1 MRYLPSV
8 SGSLFLAL
16 TLAGCSDGGTTTT
29 GASGSTG
36 AGGAGGAGGGA
47 STSSGDTTTSS
58 TGGSAT
64 SSSSASTGTGGPA
77 SDITGTI
84 IDTYINKGS
93 DTAVPNLAGTP
104 VALVPSGN
112 TFTTITGTVDPDGS
126 FKIPNVPAGT
136 VYVGLQSAGSTDTF
150 IVTDQRKL
158 DLGYFY
164 AGRQDVKPITTSPTD
179 LVLDLTG
186 LAPWGDL
193 DTLEIYSQGAASGG
207 DLLVAAMTVPAA
219 GDTVLTAL
227 STDAAALFVPN
238 QIEAAKGDKTYFTQL
253 VSLTS
258 GTFPYSSI
266 GKSFAPA
273 AFSLLDGATTPVTGA
288 FTDVTPKTATLDW
301 KRSLF
306 AGLASA
312 VNPTAAV
319 TTCSIYLFAEPGGP
333 TRSTNSYVPTIL
345 YGNDPGLDD
354 VSLKLDYGNPFPADW
369 GAQAFIYAD
378 FSVPYL
384 VPGTAT
390 MKHAHTTIDLSG
402 TATDVAAGVVKP
414 IISPPSALKVGG
426 KDAFAVNTGVGL
438 TPVLSWSAPTL
449 GTSVLYQVNVRLI
462 DEAVSAGHFAGRFI
476 TQGTSVTLPPGMLAS
491 GSSYFVRITAQTAGS
506 VTTPFK
512 PATTG
517 GTATAISGV
526 FTP

>member
-16 TLAGCSDGGTTTT
+16 TLGGCSDGGTTTT

-36 AGGAGGAGGGA
+36 AGGAGGGS
-47 STSSGDTTTSS
+47 STSSGDTTSS
-58 TGGSAT
+58 TGGAASSSSA
-64 SSSSASTGTGGPA
+64 SSSASTGTGGPA

-84 IDTYINKGS
+84 VDTYINQGS

-104 VALVPSGN
+104 IALVPSGN
-112 TFTTITGTVDPDGS
+112 TFTTITGTVAPDGS

-150 IVTDQRKL
+150 IVTDQRTL

-164 AGRQDVKPITTSPTD
+164 AGRQDVKPITTSPTN
-179 LVLDLTG
+179 LVLNLTG
-186 LAPWGDL
+186 MAPWDDL

-207 DLLVAAMTVPAA
+207 DLLAAAMTVPTA
-219 GDTVLTAL
+219 GDTALTAL

-238 QIEAAKGDKTYFTQL
+238 QIEAAKSDATYFTQL
-253 VSLTS
+253 VTLTS
-258 GTFPYSSI
+258 GTFSYDSI
-266 GKSFAPA
+266 GKSFQPA
-273 AFSLLDGATTPVTGA
+273 AFSLLDGATTPLAGA
-288 FTDVTPKTATLDW
+288 FTDVTQKTVTLDW

-319 TTCSIYLFAEPGGP
+319 TTCSVYVFGEPGGA

-345 YGNDPGLDD
+345 YGSDAGVDD
-354 VSLKLDYGNPFPADW
+354 VSLKLAYGDPFPASW
-369 GAQAFIYAD
+369 GPEAFIYAD

-402 TATDVAAGVVKP
+402 TVTDVAAGAVKP
-414 IISPPSALKVGG
+414 LISPPSALKVGG

-462 DEAVSAGHFAGRFI
+462 DEAVSAGHFAGRFF

-506 VTTPFK
+506 VTSPFK

-517 GTATAISGV
+517 GTATAVSGV